1 MSGGTHPSWRSKC
14 SLFGSVAVSNQDLS
28 TCFCSA
34 ALWGTTKFH
43 LTQFRMEGYMS
54 MDRSNRKWLAVI
66 AFSLVFAALLVSIPK
81 TPVIA
86 ASPPLPGAIFTT
98 DITGGVV
105 NQNLYS
111 AKCGPSGVYLDGGPG
126 PNAPPTAAG
135 LSDGD
140 YYFQV
145 TDPSGKALLSTD
157 PVADRRV
164 TVSGGLFVS
173 AVNHQTFPNTG
184 GSGGVNV
191 ELCAP
196 IDIPFLDTPNNGG
209 VYKVWVTPT
218 ADFVG
223 DPSKVDNP
231 CGNGCSHGFVHAAS
245 KTDNFKVGGQPIA
258 CLGVYKFIDANNN
271 GIREPN
277 LGEVRI
283 AHWPIIVKDSNGIEL
298 NGTMFTIATK
308 ECIFFNVLP
317 GTYTIMEGATN
328 GSGTFVVSSN
338 EVDGTYITPAD
349 DTIMVK

>member
-1 MSGGTHPSWRSKC
+1 MKHGYKSVVSIA
-14 SLFGSVAVSNQDLS
+14 VAVVS
-28 TCFCSA
+28 
-34 ALWGTTKFH
+34 
-43 LTQFRMEGYMS
+43 
-54 MDRSNRKWLAVI
+54 LAV
-66 AFSLVFAALLVSIPK
+66 LVSVFFISH
-81 TPVIA
+81 VGA
-86 ASPPLPGAIFTT
+86 APPLPGAIFTT
-98 DITGGVV
+98 DITGARV

-126 PNAPPTAAG
+126 PNAPPAAAG

-231 CGNGCSHGFVHAAS
+231 CGNGCFHGFVPGAS
-245 KTDNFKVGGQPIA
+245 KVDNFKVGGKPIA
-258 CLGVYKFIDANNN
+258 CLGVYKFIDANDN
-271 GIREPN
+271 GLREPV
-277 LGEVRI
+277 LGEVRV
-283 AHWPIIVKDSNGIEL
+283 AGWPITVKDSSGAEL

-308 ECIFFNVLP
+308 DCIFFNVLP
-317 GTYTIMEGATN
+317 GAYTIMEGATN
-328 GSGTFVVSSN
+328 GTGTFVATSN

-349 DTIMVK
+349 DTIIVKFKPNDLRHDVFFGNFQTGP

>member
-1 MSGGTHPSWRSKC
+1 MLPSIYPSSIRRTTAVFTRSGS
-14 SLFGSVAVSNQDLS
+14 
-28 TCFCSA
+28 
-34 ALWGTTKFH
+34 
-43 LTQFRMEGYMS
+43 
-54 MDRSNRKWLAVI
+54 
-66 AFSLVFAALLVSIPK
+66 
-81 TPVIA
+81 
-86 ASPPLPGAIFTT
+86 
-98 DITGGVV
+98 
-105 NQNLYS
+105 
-111 AKCGPSGVYLDGGPG
+111 
-126 PNAPPTAAG
+126 
-135 LSDGD
+135 
-140 YYFQV
+140 
-145 TDPSGKALLSTD
+145 
-157 PVADRRV
+157 RRR
-164 TVSGGLFVS
+164 
-173 AVNHQTFPNTG
+173 QT
-184 GSGGVNV
+184 
-191 ELCAP
+191 
-196 IDIPFLDTPNNGG
+196 
-209 VYKVWVTPT
+209 
-218 ADFVG
+218 FVG

-349 DTIMVK
+349 DTIMVKFKPNDLRHDVFFGNFQTAP

>member
-1 MSGGTHPSWRSKC
+1 MRT
-14 SLFGSVAVSNQDLS
+14 SLNSP
-28 TCFCSA
+28 
-34 ALWGTTKFH
+34 
-43 LTQFRMEGYMS
+43 
-54 MDRSNRKWLAVI
+54 KWLLA
-66 AFSLVFAALLVSIPK
+66 LVSILAVSATVLWIIPM
-81 TPVIA
+81 TPVGA
-86 ASPPLPGAIFTT
+86 APPLPGAIFTT
-98 DITGGVV
+98 DITGARV

-111 AKCGPSGVYLDGGPG
+111 AKCGPAGVYLDGGPG
-126 PNAPPTAAG
+126 PNAPATAAG
-135 LSDGD
+135 LPDGN

-145 TDPSGKALLSTD
+145 TDPSGKNLLSTD
-157 PVADRRV
+157 PVANRQV

-218 ADFVG
+218 PDFVG

-258 CLGVYKFIDANNN
+258 CLGVYKFIDSNNN
-271 GIREPN
+271 GIREPA

-283 AHWPIIVKDSNGIEL
+283 AGWPITVKDSNGIEL

-317 GTYTIMEGATN
+317 GTYTIMEDATN
-328 GSGTFVVSSN
+328 GTGTFVVSSN

-349 DTIMVK
+349 DTIMVKFKPNDLRHDVFFGNFRTGP